1 MNMRGGRTDEDDVSC
16 LRYFFPFRWH
26 GGIALSVAVA
36 DLNTEYDYG
45 NAAGFR
51 KWSPPLRVRPR
62 RRRPLAVSGRGL
74 QETRGECDSACAVA
88 SAASAAAAAGCSLA
102 AAVIPT
108 RSAAAA
114 AVRYVNRSNEAAAPD
129 RQAD

>member
-1 MNMRGGRTDEDDVSC
+1 MRATSRVCGIFFRFGGTAAA
-16 LRYFFPFRWH
+16 LRFQSP
-26 GGIALSVAVA
+26 SVA

-114 AVRYVNRSNEAAAPD
+114 VRYVNRSNEAAAPD